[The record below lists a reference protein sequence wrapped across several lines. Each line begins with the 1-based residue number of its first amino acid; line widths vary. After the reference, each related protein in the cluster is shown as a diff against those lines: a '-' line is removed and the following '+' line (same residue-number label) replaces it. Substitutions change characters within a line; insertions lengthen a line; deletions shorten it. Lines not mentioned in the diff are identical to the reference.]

1 MTRVFHTA
9 GLIWLASAALVLG
22 LELSPMI
29 CALSGVVVLGIL
41 ATGGNKLPRRFLV
54 CAFAFCACVL
64 SVAAY
69 RAVIIAPSEPYLG
82 TAQRITGTVT
92 DQTAFQNYRRLTIRT
107 SKDLPWGLRNVII
120 QAVDFNALDVD
131 TGDVV
136 NCQIELENNP
146 ERRNK
151 LYSENIR
158 FSGRLTDARKT
169 GSAKPLA
176 VRLAVWRDTM
186 SRGITRNLTG
196 EEGAVL
202 SAMLFGRTEQLSPEL
217 RRDYSRAGISHLLAV
232 SGLHLAVLVMLL
244 TGFLRFMK
252 VSPRQISLCTIAA
265 VLLFMGLT
273 GFSQSVT
280 RAGIMLL
287 LLTAAQLIGR
297 DADARNSL
305 GLAAILILLQNPY
318 AVFSVSFQ
326 LSYLAALGI
335 LAFTK
340 PLAEWYS
347 LRVWKISLPELKKRS
362 RWRYGILNGLSVSVC
377 ANLLTLPVVCRE
389 FGYVSLVSPMTNLM
403 IAALVP
409 VALGSGM
416 LCGLAGLFSEL
427 RLPGRI
433 FGLVGGVVIKCIN
446 RICRWWSEQ
455 MFSALPVTERYLFVW
470 IVVCVIIGVLL
481 WHLRA
486 QAAVKRYAAC
496 LAVISLLAGAFSQK
510 VTARNAVWFAADEYG
525 KSVAVAY
532 GKQGAVIGAPDSER
546 AAQNLAAFF
555 ADRGVTGITL
565 LVAKKDAQ
573 LNQNP
578 TVSLAKMLPV
588 EAAVALD
595 ESYGFV
601 SVLFGN
607 VRVSANGKDAD
618 SVLLE
623 IGGLRIAKEFK
634 QLALPAHILI
644 NGRNELVLDPRLHV
658 AVQDGYYGGNVFSV
672 RLPKEPLVEPGSG
685 FYTLE

>member
-1 MTRVFHTA
+1 MIRVFHAA
-9 GLIWLASAALVLG
+9 GLVWLASAALVLG
-22 LELSPMI
+22 FEFSPMV
-29 CALSGVVVLGIL
+29 CALSGLLVLEIL
-41 ATGGNKLPRRFLV
+41 AAAGKKLPRRFV
-54 CAFAFCACVL
+54 VAAAAFCACML
-64 SVAAY
+64 SVAVYHA
-69 RAVIIAPSEPYLG
+69 AVIAPSEPYLG
-82 TAQRITGTVT
+82 TVQKVTGTVT
-92 DQTAFQNYRRLTIRT
+92 DQAVFQNYRRLTIRT
-107 SKDLPWGLRNVII
+107 TKDLPRGLRNVTIRAI
-120 QAVDFNALDVD
+120 DFNALDVD

-136 NCQIELENNP
+136 NCVVELDNNP
-146 ERRNK
+146 ERQNK

-169 GSAKPLA
+169 GGAKPLA
-176 VRLAVWRDTM
+176 VRLSLYRDAM
-186 SRGITRNLTG
+186 SRGVTRNLTG
-196 EEGAVL
+196 EEGTVL
-202 SAMLFGRTEQLSPEL
+202 SAMLFGRTEQLPPAL

-244 TGFLRFMK
+244 SGFLRFMK
-252 VSPRQISLCTIAA
+252 CSPRQISLCTIAA

-287 LLTAAQLIGR
+287 LLTAAQLLGR

-305 GLAAILILLQNPY
+305 GFAAILILLQNPY

-326 LSYLAALGI
+326 LSFLATLGI
-335 LAFTK
+335 VTFTK

-347 LRVWKISLPELKKRS
+347 LRVWKISLPELKKRG

-389 FGYVSLVSPMTNLM
+389 FGYVSLVSPLTNLM

-409 VALGSGM
+409 IALGSGM

-433 FGLVGGVVIKCIN
+433 FGLAGGFVVKCMN
-446 RICRWWSEQ
+446 RICRGWSEQ
-455 MFSALPVTERYLFVW
+455 MFSALPVTERYLLVW
-470 IVVCVIIGVLL
+470 IVVCVIIAVLL
-481 WHLRA
+481 WQLRA

-525 KSVAVAY
+525 QSVAIAY
-532 GKQGAVIGAPDSER
+532 GKQGAVIGAPDSAR

-565 LVAKKDAQ
+565 LVAEKDAQ
-573 LNQNP
+573 LDQNP
-578 TVSLAKMLPV
+578 TVLLAKTMPV

-595 ESYGFV
+595 ETYGFV

-607 VRVSANGKDAD
+607 VRVSAKGKDAD

-623 IGGLRIAKEFK
+623 IDGLSIVKEFR

-644 NGRNELVLDPRLHV
+644 NGRNELILDQRLRV
-658 AVQDGYYGGNVFSV
+658 AVQDSYYGSNVFSV
-672 RLPKEPLVEPGSG
+672 RLPKEPLIQPESG
-685 FYTLE
+685 FYA